1 METIESIMVFE
12 LALLDFSSFSSAL
25 AVGPRHT
32 RQMKNS
38 ECLLCKGPFTQNA
51 SLHQCYFSIV

>member
-1 METIESIMVFE
+1 MVFD
-12 LALLDFSSFSSAL
+12 LALLDFSSAL

-32 RQMKNS
+32 RLMKNS

-51 SLHQCYFSIV
+51 FLKYTLNTITGTPRNSYE